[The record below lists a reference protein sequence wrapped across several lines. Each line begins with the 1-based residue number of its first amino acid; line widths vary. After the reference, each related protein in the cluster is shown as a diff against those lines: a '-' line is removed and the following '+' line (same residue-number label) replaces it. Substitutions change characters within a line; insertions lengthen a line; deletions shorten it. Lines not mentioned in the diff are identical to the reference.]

1 MFIQTTNTLWIR
13 QITTQVLL
21 LLLLLFPP
29 GSNELHNLQHAALR
43 LAQWEHRFSQ
53 RSPHISQGK
62 WLLGSDSEKL
72 LIDLILLHSGV
83 ISFSLNLIQ
92 CLADEDT
99 VCQKFFNFYILMFC
113 INIFSQKKLM
123 NRKNW
128 FWHLT
133 EKCFRKTRKISGKT
147 RRGFW
152 IKKSEWKMKSE
163 DDWFVIDI
171 STTDDR
177 SRVEE
182 QVSILVSFNINP
194 Q

>member
-1 MFIQTTNTLWIR
+1 MCLFHISHPTPNQPLLLIIISCEILWIQVKFDLDCKVAKRNLVKFHFLFIQTTNTLWIR

-99 VCQKFFNFYILMFC
+99 VCQKFFNF
-113 INIFSQKKLM
+113 IF
-123 NRKNW
+123 W
-128 FWHLT
+128 
-133 EKCFRKTRKISGKT
+133 
-147 RRGFW
+147 GF
-152 IKKSEWKMKSE
+152 
-163 DDWFVIDI
+163 V
-171 STTDDR
+171 
-177 SRVEE
+177 
-182 QVSILVSFNINP
+182 
-194 Q
+194 